1 MARKM
6 DAALWPALFD
16 AVGPPDALAEG
27 LLAAGQPVSAAC
39 CLLIV
44 DRLQGAPKAQALA
57 LRNIQVHVL
66 YPFGSHIRL
75 LYAALVASS
84 VLQQSWYIC
93 KFFGYPWIPLC

>member
-1 MARKM
+1 VAVSVARKM

-44 DRLQGAPKAQALA
+44 DRLQGAAKAQALA
-57 LRNIQVHVL
+57 LRNIQV
-66 YPFGSHIRL
+66 
-75 LYAALVASS
+75 
-84 VLQQSWYIC
+84 QSRIDLGATHRCRMLHTPTQRCWFLC
-93 KFFGYPWIPLC
+93 KFFGHPWPLLR